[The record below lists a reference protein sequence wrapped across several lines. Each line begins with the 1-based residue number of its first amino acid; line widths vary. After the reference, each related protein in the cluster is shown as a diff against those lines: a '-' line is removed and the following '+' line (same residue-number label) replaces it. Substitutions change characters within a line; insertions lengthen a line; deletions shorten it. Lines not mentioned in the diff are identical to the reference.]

1 MIILGGGDENILT
14 KLPSL
19 VKQFARD
26 QVPVIEILDY
36 YHAVEYLHDLF
47 KLIDDTNHRN
57 KDVIIKEAK
66 ELLFKGDTR
75 KLYNLLVHQGDRGS
89 KRELKKRFTSYFLG
103 NAPRMR
109 YQERKETHP
118 SGSGQIESA
127 IRSVFNLKIKSPS
140 TFWREI
146 KAETMI
152 FLRSKLIIWT
162 MAYINKKLDQG

>member
-1 MIILGGGDENILT
+1 M
-14 KLPSL
+14 
-19 VKQFARD
+19 
-26 QVPVIEILDY
+26 
-36 YHAVEYLHDLF
+36 
-47 KLIDDTNHRN
+47 
-57 KDVIIKEAK
+57 
-66 ELLFKGDTR
+66 FKGDIQ

-89 KRELKKRFTSYFLG
+89 KRELKKWFTSYFLG
-103 NAPRMR
+103 NARRMR

-162 MAYINKKLDQG
+162 MAYTNKNLDQG